1 MLWRVLCF
9 TLACNLQ
16 VIKNEAAY
24 MNYPRRSDFAE
35 CELVTEEKEQFL
47 DLHNKLRGMV
57 NPTAADM
64 EYLVRKNER
73 IFTLVNVS
81 HLRLCHSVQFFMA
94 SQSWLVAKQL
104 ALVTP
109 VRCEVFAAKV
119 LPKELFEF
127 YFPQRFSQPWFEFFK
142 YCLMNYLSCFSAT
155 FNVFWHC
162 MMPSTNARFR

>member
-1 MLWRVLCF
+1 MLWRLLCL

-24 MNYPRRSDFAE
+24 MNYPMRSDFAE

-73 IFTLVNVS
+73 IFTLVNFS
-81 HLRLCHSVQFFMA
+81 HLSHSVQFFMA

-109 VRCEVFAAKV
+109 VRCELFAAKV
-119 LPKELFEF
+119 LPKE
-127 YFPQRFSQPWFEFFK
+127 Y
-142 YCLMNYLSCFSAT
+142 SCFIFLNGSRNFGSNLSIA
-155 FNVFWHC
+155 
-162 MMPSTNARFR
+162 

>member
-1 MLWRVLCF
+1 MLWRLLCL
-9 TLACNLQ
+9 TLACYLQ
-16 VIKNEAAY
+16 VIQNQAAY
-24 MNYPRRSDFAE
+24 MNYPMRSDFAE

-73 IFTLVNVS
+73 IFTLVNFS
-81 HLRLCHSVQFFMA
+81 HLRPCHGVQFFMA

-109 VRCEVFAAKV
+109 VRCDEFAAKV
-119 LPKELFEF
+119 LPKE
-127 YFPQRFSQPWFEFFK
+127 Y
-142 YCLMNYLSCFSAT
+142 SCFIFLNGSRKFGSNLSIA
-155 FNVFWHC
+155 
-162 MMPSTNARFR
+162 